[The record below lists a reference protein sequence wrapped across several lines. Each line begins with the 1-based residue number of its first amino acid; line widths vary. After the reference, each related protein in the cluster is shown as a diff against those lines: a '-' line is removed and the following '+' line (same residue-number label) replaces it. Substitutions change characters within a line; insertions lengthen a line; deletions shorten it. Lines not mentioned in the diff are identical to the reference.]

1 MESAWWVLSF
11 YSAIL
16 ITKLLVNFSNGFYV
30 NDALSLLKVMQ
41 SGEDAPNVLK
51 EYSLAFDNKAL
62 FEFGE
67 LCGFETY
74 SDTLEIFHEFA
85 KVADGAKLKIDLA
98 DKLGKLCFVCLNVTH
113 MTRSCQGFGRER

>member
-1 MESAWWVLSF
+1 MV
-11 YSAIL
+11 IN
-16 ITKLLVNFSNGFYV
+16 K
-30 NDALSLLKVMQ
+30 
-41 SGEDAPNVLK
+41 K

-74 SDTLEIFHEFA
+74 SDTLDIFHEFA

-98 DKLGKLCFVCLNVTH
+98 DKLGKLCFVCLKVGNKSLDLTERDVFNH
-113 MTRSCQGFGRER
+113 MIENPGFMGEALSMALLSFSRTYPENEGVAQEEEVEKKK